1 MSKLTTQI
9 QQSQKQYRIAAV
21 KEKNARA
28 KIKATVLSTLLGEI
42 ETKQKNVGFELGD
55 DEVIVLIKKFIKG
68 INDSLAIAKN
78 EDLLVELE
86 ALNVFLPRQ
95 MSQAEL
101 RSAVARITQ
110 AWKDSLK
117 DEDFGKIMGILKNQY
132 AGQYDGGEAAKV
144 VKAMIKGN

>member
-1 MSKLTTQI
+1 MSKLITQI

-21 KEKNARA
+21 KEKNNRA

-42 ETKQKNVGFELGD
+42 ETKQKNTGAGMS
-55 DEVIVLIKKFIKG
+55 DEDVIALIKKFIKD
-68 INDSLAIAKN
+68 INTSLAVAKN

-101 RSAVARITQ
+101 KSAVARITQ
-110 AWKDSLK
+110 AWKDCLK

-132 AGQYDGGEAAKV
+132 AGQYDGSEAAKV